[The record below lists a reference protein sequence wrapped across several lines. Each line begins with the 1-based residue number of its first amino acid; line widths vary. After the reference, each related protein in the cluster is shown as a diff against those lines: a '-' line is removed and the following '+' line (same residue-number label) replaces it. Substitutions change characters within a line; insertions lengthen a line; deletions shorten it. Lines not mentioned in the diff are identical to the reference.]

1 MLFYICEMQF
11 NFPTKFNDAARSF
24 ECLIS
29 QSVAH
34 SQRRQSDRAF
44 EKNRTQKRRDP
55 RWQLLVVCSGVRFN
69 RSLPVQP
76 LPPVGPARTESVEFY
91 CSRST
96 QCGFMSLLCVLS
108 GKEAEYCM
116 KELSIGRLAQGNICP
131 VKKFSLN
138 SINIK
143 LLQFA
148 LGSDRS
154 FTIPA
159 YMGYRFEFQTGHLKA
174 GRLACILTTV

>member
-1 MLFYICEMQF
+1 MQF

-44 EKNRTQKRRDP
+44 EKTELGKGGTRTDSF
-55 RWQLLVVCSGVRFN
+55 LLSAVAFGSIAPCPCN
-69 RSLPVQP
+69 LCH
-76 LPPVGPARTESVEFY
+76 PVGPARTESVEFY
-91 CSRST
+91 CSRSK

-131 VKKFSLN
+131 VKKLSLN

-143 LLQFA
+143 LLQIA